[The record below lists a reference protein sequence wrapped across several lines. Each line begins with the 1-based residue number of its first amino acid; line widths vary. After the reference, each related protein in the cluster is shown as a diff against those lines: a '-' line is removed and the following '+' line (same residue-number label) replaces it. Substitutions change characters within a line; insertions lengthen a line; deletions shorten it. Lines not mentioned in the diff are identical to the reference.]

1 VLEIPQVVMTQL
13 YDLAVIGGGINGCG
27 IARDAAGRGHRTV
40 LIEQGD
46 LASATSSQSTKL
58 IHGGLR
64 YLEHYEFGLV
74 RKALVEREKLWSIAP
89 HIAWPLRFV
98 LPHRKGMRPALL
110 LRLGLWL
117 YDHLGGRARL
127 AATKTPWRRSYP
139 LFDALDPHLG
149 IGFEYSDL
157 WVEDA
162 RLVVL
167 NAMSARDHGADILTR
182 HRVTAVYRE
191 GTQWRIEGISGE
203 QSFTLRARCLV
214 NAAGPWADQLSGVQD
229 LLPKGAKLRL
239 VRGSHIVVPRLYADE
254 RCFILQND
262 DGRIVFVIPYEQDF
276 SLIGTTDVDHQG
288 SPAHAQASGEEIRY
302 LCTAVNRQFV
312 TQITPQ
318 DVVWS
323 YAGVRPLLDDGA
335 TAAQEATRDYK
346 LVRSHHAEGPVV
358 LSVIGGK
365 LTTYRVLAE
374 EVMDQLADV
383 LEHKRG
389 SFTASEALPGG
400 DFPLTDFGALC
411 ARLAVEHPHL
421 PQSLLRRA
429 VRAYGTQAKA
439 WLGPAQTLDDL
450 GTCFGADLTQAE
462 VDYLCRVEFAISA
475 EDIVWRRSKLGLRMT
490 RAEINLLEDYL
501 ARA

>member
-1 VLEIPQVVMTQL
+1 MAKL

-27 IARDAAGRGHRTV
+27 IARDAAGRGHQTV
-40 LIEQGD
+40 LLEQGD
-46 LASATSSQSTKL
+46 LASATSSHSTKL

-74 RKALVEREKLWSIAP
+74 RKALVEREKLWAIAP

-117 YDHLGGRARL
+117 YDHLGGRQRL
-127 AATKTPWRRSYP
+127 AATKTRWRRFDP
-139 LFDALDPHLG
+139 LFAALESHLS

-167 NAMSARDHGADILTR
+167 NAMAAAQYGADILTR
-182 HRVTAVYRE
+182 HRVTALYRE
-191 GTQWRIEGISGE
+191 GGHWRIEGIHGE

-214 NAAGPWADQLSGVQD
+214 NAAGPWADQLSGAQD
-229 LLPKGAKLRL
+229 LLPQGTKLRL
-239 VRGSHIVVPRLYADE
+239 VRGSHIVVPRLYEDE

-262 DGRIVFVIPYEQDF
+262 DGRIVFVIPYEHDF

-302 LCTAVNRQFV
+302 LCAAVNRQLV
-312 TQITPQ
+312 KQITPQ
-318 DVVWS
+318 DVVWTYS
-323 YAGVRPLLDDGA
+323 GVRPLLDDGS

-346 LVRSHHAEGPVV
+346 LVRSDSADGPAL

-374 EVMDQLADV
+374 EVMGLLADV

-389 SFTASEALPGG
+389 AFTASEPLPGG
-400 DFPLTDFGALC
+400 DFPVTGFEALC
-411 ARLAVEHPHL
+411 ADLSAAHPHL
-421 PQSLLRRA
+421 PKALLRRA
-429 VRAYGTQAKA
+429 ARAYGTKAKD
-439 WLGPAQTLDDL
+439 WLGTAQTMDEL
-450 GTCFGADLTQAE
+450 GLNFGADLTQAE
-462 VDYLCRVEFAISA
+462 VDYLCRVEFAA
-475 EDIVWRRSKLGLRMT
+475 TADDIVWRRSKRGLRMS
-490 RAEINLLEDYL
+490 RAQINAVQAYL
-501 ARA
+501 DKA